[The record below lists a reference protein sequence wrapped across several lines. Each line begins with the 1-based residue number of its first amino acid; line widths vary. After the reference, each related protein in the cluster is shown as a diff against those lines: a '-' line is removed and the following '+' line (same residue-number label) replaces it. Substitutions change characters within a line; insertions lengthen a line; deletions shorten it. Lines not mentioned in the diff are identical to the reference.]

1 MASTCSLRSM
11 VKGLVL
17 LATLYLWACNTIA
30 ELEPEP
36 DLSRTQNP
44 DGSALALRTTES
56 FSGFMDD
63 SGSLPVDIT
72 ILGEV
77 RPREFVDDAMRSV
90 SQMYQQCGIPV
101 KATVN
106 EVSVETAQDI
116 DVAGRYR
123 LTHEYASDKPGVFI
137 VESTAERDVAFSYLP
152 SLQRDVSGTAW
163 ITNRVSD
170 ACFAWIIA
178 HEIGHLVLNDA
189 THHPQRDNI
198 MNAQCSQ
205 GSFNTSSALPRWTP
219 RQCELIRSAGTL

>member
-1 MASTCSLRSM
+1 MANICSLPGM
-11 VKGLVL
+11 FKGLAL
-17 LATLYLWACNTIA
+17 LATLHLLACNTIP
-30 ELEPEP
+30 EPEP
-36 DLSRTQNP
+36 DLSRKQHA
-44 DGSALALRTTES
+44 DGSALALGTTES
-56 FSGFMDD
+56 FRGFLDD
-63 SGSLPVDIT
+63 SGSLPVDVT

-205 GSFNTSSALPRWTP
+205 GSNFNTSSALPRWTL
-219 RQCELIRSAGTL
+219 RQCELIHSAGTL